1 MLTTSDY
8 LFTVAV
14 YVAFRSSRPD
24 LGTVLHVLEK
34 LQDNNIDVRQLL
46 IWSTNQ
52 CHQAVSSTGGG
63 SSA

>member
-1 MLTTSDY
+1 MLTASDY

-24 LGTVLHVLEK
+24 IGTVLHVLEK
-34 LQDNNIDVRQLL
+34 LQENNIDVRQLV
-46 IWSTNQ
+46 IFSTNHCQ
-52 CHQAVSSTGGG
+52 GAVSSTGGG